1 MKLQENRY
9 PVQSKPLT
17 IQLIPYR
24 LSSFPYSISYYNTSF
39 TYRYPPKQTTYSRV
53 SLRNK
58 LRANPTKSNSK
69 TPRSRR
75 HEQSIP
81 PIMKNER
88 YSPNTPTETR
98 TIPART
104 QKAKQ
109 NSELGI
115 NDSTGYRNPKLSQT
129 RGSRYAPPQRIPK
142 GVRRGVGEG

>member
-1 MKLQENRY
+1 MVKAHFTNCAGCKNIVKTAFVQPKLQESGY
-9 PVQSKPLT
+9 SIQSKPLT

-39 TYRYPPKQTTYSRV
+39 PYRYQPKLMIQPRSAQ
-53 SLRNK
+53 LLQK
-58 LRANPTKSNSK
+58 IMAK

-104 QKAKQ
+104 QIAVQ
-109 NSELGI
+109 NSELAS
-115 NDSTGYRNPKLSQT
+115 NDSTGYRNPIL
-129 RGSRYAPPQRIPK
+129 A
-142 GVRRGVGEG
+142 